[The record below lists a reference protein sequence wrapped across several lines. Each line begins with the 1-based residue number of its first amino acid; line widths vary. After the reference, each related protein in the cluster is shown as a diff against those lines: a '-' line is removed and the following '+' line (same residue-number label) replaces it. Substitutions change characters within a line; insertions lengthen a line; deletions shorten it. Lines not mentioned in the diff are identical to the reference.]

1 MIETKGFAAERA
13 GAVLAPFAFSRRD
26 PRPQDVVI
34 DS

>member
-1 MIETKGFAAERA
+1 MIETKGFAAEQA
-13 GAVLAPFAFSRRD
+13 GAALAPFAFSRRD